1 MMRMEYL
8 KYRVLLRIMT
18 DKSHDALEIA
28 FYCVLPGY
36 QADVKQQQDADSYV
50 I

>member
-1 MMRMEYL
+1 MEYL

-18 DKSHDALEIA
+18 DKSHDALGIA
-28 FYCVLPGY
+28 FYWCCVLPGY